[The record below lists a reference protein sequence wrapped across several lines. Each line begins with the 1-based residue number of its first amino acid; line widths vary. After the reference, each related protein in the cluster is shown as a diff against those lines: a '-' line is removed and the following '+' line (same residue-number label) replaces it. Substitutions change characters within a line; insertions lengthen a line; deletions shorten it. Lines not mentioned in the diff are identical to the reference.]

1 MQQSKN
7 YICEQT
13 PDIINI
19 VQFTHEVRNPLTLID
34 STLQLLN
41 YKYPDLQKDDLW
53 NQLFGDVDY
62 LKQLTASLANYNN
75 FEQVSLSNTNITR
88 LLENI
93 VKTWLPIAQ
102 SQNKHLILTTSE
114 DIPLISCDEIKIRQA
129 LINLIKNAFEATEEK
144 GTIEINTRFSN
155 KRIIIS
161 IKDNGCG
168 IAEKNMD
175 SLFQPLITHKANGT
189 GVGLSITR
197 KIINA
202 HQGSIRV
209 YSRENIGTKVIV
221 SLPLSQK

>member
-1 MQQSKN
+1 M
-7 YICEQT
+7 
-13 PDIINI
+13 
-19 VQFTHEVRNPLTLID
+19 
-34 STLQLLN
+34 
-41 YKYPDLQKDDLW
+41 
-53 NQLFGDVDY
+53 
-62 LKQLTASLANYNN
+62 
-75 FEQVSLSNTNITR
+75 
-88 LLENI
+88 
-93 VKTWLPIAQ
+93 
-102 SQNKHLILTTSE
+102 HL
-114 DIPLISCDEIKIRQA
+114 
-129 LINLIKNAFEATEEK
+129 EATEEK